1 MTNGSSSESYTLDG
15 VGNRTASHRSAS
27 YSYQPYNRMTATAT
41 ATMNFDAN
49 GNLIQKSEGSNY
61 WRYGWDYENRMTFAA
76 TRRQTARYRYDALGR
91 RVHRYFAGN
100 KENTKFVYDGL
111 DVLVDENSGTLTK
124 YLNGGGIDKT
134 SSRVGRYQN
143 LFDPPP
149 RPPKRRPPLL
159 SRRGA
164 LYSHI
169 L

>member
-1 MTNGSSSESYTLDG
+1 MTNGTSSESYTFDG

-111 DVLVDENSGTLTK
+111 DVLVDDNSGTLTK
-124 YLNGGGIDKT
+124 YLNGEGIDNT
-134 SSRVGRYQN
+134 GLVS
-143 LFDPPP
+143 L
-149 RPPKRRPPLL
+149 
-159 SRRGA
+159 
-164 LYSHI
+164 
-169 L
+169 